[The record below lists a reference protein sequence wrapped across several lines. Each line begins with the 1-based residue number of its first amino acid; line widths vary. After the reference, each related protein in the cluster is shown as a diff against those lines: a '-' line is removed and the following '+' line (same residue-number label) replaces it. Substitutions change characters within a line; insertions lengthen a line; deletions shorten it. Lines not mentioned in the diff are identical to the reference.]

1 MWAVSGVLI
10 LAPLYG
16 PSQVELGRPMA
27 TAAEAAIYNGWSRTS
42 WSIGLG
48 YIILACCMGYGG
60 EWNCK

>member
-1 MWAVSGVLI
+1 MLSV
-10 LAPLYG
+10 LYG
-16 PSQVELGRPMA
+16 PYEVDSGHRIA